1 MDKPSE
7 VILALIESGLTEQA
21 IADQITKSG
30 VYVAQST
37 INRIKLGEI
46 DQPKFDLGIAIMRLW
61 EQRKS
66 AGAAA

>member
-30 VYVAQST
+30 VHVAQST

-61 EQRKS
+61 EQTKS
-66 AGAAA
+66 GAAA